1 MAEDNKLF
9 DAPIPGQSL
18 TAEVGARPWQQP
30 AQFPTVEGAFEFYV
44 KKITDP
50 QVNDSLLD
58 ALEMGT
64 PVTSITEILV
74 QSGAMEGKHTIDVS
88 IQLLPV
94 IMELIAYVAES
105 SSIEYNMGIEKQID
119 QDKIPESKI
128 ELAAKRI
135 KDKMPKETTEEMP
148 MVEPETM
155 PEESP
160 QEGGI
165 MSRRI

>member
-1 MAEDNKLF
+1 MIEDNKIF

-135 KDKMPKETTEEMP
+135 KDKMPKETTEKIP

-160 QEGGI
+160 QTSGI
-165 MSRRI
+165 MSRRM